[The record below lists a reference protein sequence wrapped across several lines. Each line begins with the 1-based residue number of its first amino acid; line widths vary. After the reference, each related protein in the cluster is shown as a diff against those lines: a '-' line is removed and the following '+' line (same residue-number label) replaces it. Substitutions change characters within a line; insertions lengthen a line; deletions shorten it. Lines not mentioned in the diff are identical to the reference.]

1 MRKLATIEKIIDL
14 QPIKN
19 SDFLER
25 ATIKGW
31 QLVVKKGEFS
41 TGDFCV
47 YFEVDSILPIRPEFE
62 FLRKNCWNSRYNG
75 FRIRTVKLRGQIS
88 QGIAFPLSILGDRNL
103 SVLNEGYD
111 LTEELGI
118 QKYVPEI
125 PSCLSGTVEG
135 LFPNFIPKTDEERVQ
150 NMANVLKRHDKIEC
164 YVSEKLDG
172 TSSSYYIN
180 NVKFGVCG
188 RNWEWKKDDK
198 NTYWGI
204 AEKFDIKKKLKY
216 YGGNVAIQG
225 EIIGPGIQK
234 NKYNLEKID
243 FYVFNVFDINE
254 KRFLN
259 YEEMISYLAKVDLKE
274 VPIFGNVIMNA
285 NIDYWVELSKGY
297 SLLNDKIIR
306 EGIVIRSV
314 IETYDPEI
322 RRLSFK
328 AINPEFLLK
337 YHE

>member
-135 LFPNFIPKTDEERVQ
+135 LFPNFIPKTDEERV
-150 NMANVLKRHDKIEC
+150 
-164 YVSEKLDG
+164 
-172 TSSSYYIN
+172 
-180 NVKFGVCG
+180 
-188 RNWEWKKDDK
+188 
-198 NTYWGI
+198 
-204 AEKFDIKKKLKY
+204 
-216 YGGNVAIQG
+216 
-225 EIIGPGIQK
+225 
-234 NKYNLEKID
+234 
-243 FYVFNVFDINE
+243 
-254 KRFLN
+254 
-259 YEEMISYLAKVDLKE
+259 
-274 VPIFGNVIMNA
+274 
-285 NIDYWVELSKGY
+285 
-297 SLLNDKIIR
+297 
-306 EGIVIRSV
+306 
-314 IETYDPEI
+314 
-322 RRLSFK
+322 
-328 AINPEFLLK
+328 
-337 YHE
+337 

>member
-1 MRKLATIEKIIDL
+1 
-14 QPIKN
+14 
-19 SDFLER
+19 
-25 ATIKGW
+25 
-31 QLVVKKGEFS
+31 
-41 TGDFCV
+41 
-47 YFEVDSILPIRPEFE
+47 
-62 FLRKNCWNSRYNG
+62 
-75 FRIRTVKLRGQIS
+75 
-88 QGIAFPLSILGDRNL
+88 
-103 SVLNEGYD
+103 
-111 LTEELGI
+111 
-118 QKYVPEI
+118 
-125 PSCLSGTVEG
+125 
-135 LFPNFIPKTDEERVQ
+135 
-150 NMANVLKRHDKIEC
+150 MANVLKRHDKIEC

-306 EGIVIRSV
+306 EGIVIRPV